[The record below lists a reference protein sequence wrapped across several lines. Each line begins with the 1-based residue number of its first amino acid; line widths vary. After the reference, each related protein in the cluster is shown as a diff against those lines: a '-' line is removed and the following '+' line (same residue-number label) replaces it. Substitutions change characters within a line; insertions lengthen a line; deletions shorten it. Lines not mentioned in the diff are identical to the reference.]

1 MRLSLR
7 TARRLVAAFTLL
19 ACGLASDA
27 ASAAPQGL
35 PERHLDLELKEADV
49 TNVLH
54 LLADVSERKITL
66 DPCVHGKVDLKLKNV
81 PIALVYD
88 ALAMKLG
95 LVYEEE
101 QGVIKVGCAVDGG
114 ASNARGT
121 ARVSI
126 AEKESPL
133 PDVLDRLATSAKLEG
148 VDYRASARPKVN
160 VTLEGVRISTALTVL
175 GDATGLK
182 IAIAN
187 KRLVVTEQ

>member
-1 MRLSLR
+1 MLQ
-7 TARRLVAAFTLL
+7 LL
-19 ACGLASDA
+19 AEV
-27 ASAAPQGL
+27 SA
-35 PERHLDLELKEADV
+35 
-49 TNVLH
+49 
-54 LLADVSERKITL
+54 RKVTL

-101 QGVIKVGCAVDGG
+101 QGAIKVGCAVDGG
-114 ASNARGT
+114 GSNARGT

-133 PDVLDRLATSAKLEG
+133 PEVLGRLATAAKLEG
-148 VDYRASARPKVN
+148 VDYRASARPKIN

-175 GDATGLK
+175 SDATGLK

-187 KRLVVTEQ
+187 GRLVVAD